1 MTPGDEIRNLLQR
14 YARAA
19 DRRDLDALSGCF
31 HPDAVITGA
40 RGPLDLAAWL
50 ATMSGPRVF
59 ANSMHLLADPLLDL
73 AEAAETEA
81 LALARADP
89 YAVVF
94 QLGDPA
100 ADQGDLTLGI
110 RYLDD
115 LVVLDG
121 RWVIAQRSATT
132 LWMR

>member
-1 MTPGDEIRNLLQR
+1 
-14 YARAA
+14 
-19 DRRDLDALSGCF
+19 
-31 HPDAVITGA
+31 
-40 RGPLDLAAWL
+40 
-50 ATMSGPRVF
+50 
-59 ANSMHLLADPLLDL
+59 MHLLADPLLDL

-81 LALARADP
+81 LALARADT